1 MSNLSSSLLLLIVA
15 LVLLWLAVT
24 GKLGQTIDAWNV
36 LTGKATASTPST
48 TGATPSATPASGPS
62 NSGTAG
68 GLAFSLPSLPVF
80 GTMGTVGIA

>member
-1 MSNLSSSLLLLIVA
+1 MSNLSSSLLLLVVA

-48 TGATPSATPASGPS
+48 TPSATPASGPS
-62 NSGTAG
+62 NSGTTG

-80 GTMGTVGIA
+80 GTRGTVGIA